1 MIIEYQAPF
10 MYELEESLETLLE
23 ILFFLFVI
31 TFSMNLFKQLVIV
44 LCYPVME
51 GYAPSGKGLVV

>member
-1 MIIEYQAPF
+1 MILEYQAPF
-10 MYELEESLETLLE
+10 MSELEERLETLLE

-51 GYAPSGKGLVV
+51 GYAPSRKGLVV